1 MTVGSA
7 VDTDVDY
14 KRAFS
19 QLIALKTESRS
30 KLASGSLSFTHSEHL
45 KTRLQ
50 KYVKWLKKCSPL
62 PSLHSFLSVLFL
74 CPFALSCR
82 CIFHLS
88 QLWFWKIRSEATPF
102 KSGGGGLESALPRS
116 LCPDSLSSLYFSDVF
131 SSLSVRQPYFLAPVV
146 CLISHPLC
154 S

>member
-30 KLASGSLSFTHSEHL
+30 KHTSGSLSFTHSEHL

-88 QLWFWKIRSEATPF
+88 QLWLWKIRSEATPF
-102 KSGGGGLESALPRS
+102 KAGGGGLESALPRS
-116 LCPDSLSSLYFSDVF
+116 VLIHCPRRTFLMFF
-131 SSLSVRQPYFLAPVV
+131 SSLSVRQPCFLAPVV